1 MNIRDLK
8 KGDFVDVVKPYSDR
22 RVSFKIIRN
31 FLDDML
37 ILHNENNGRTIH
49 LFYDDET
56 DMKYAKYN
64 FGLEVGGDKRCLL
77 LNTLLNLKV
86 KVFNCEKHV
95 VMSCG

>member
-22 RVSFKIIRN
+22 RVSFEVLLNNVDN
-31 FLDDML
+31 FL
-37 ILHNENNGRTIH
+37 ILHNENNDRTIH

-64 FGLEVGGDKRCLL
+64 FGLEGCID
-77 LNTLLNLKV
+77 
-86 KVFNCEKHV
+86 E
-95 VMSCG
+95 

>member
-8 KGDFVDVVKPYSDR
+8 EGDFVDVVKPYSDR
-22 RVSFKIIRN
+22 RVCLKVLLNKVDN
-31 FLDDML
+31 FL

-64 FGLEVGGDKRCLL
+64 FGLEI
-77 LNTLLNLKV
+77 
-86 KVFNCEKHV
+86 
-95 VMSCG
+95 

>member
-8 KGDFVDVVKPYSDR
+8 EGDFVEVVKPYSDR
-22 RVSFKIIRN
+22 RVCLKVLLNNVDN
-31 FLDDML
+31 FL

-64 FGLEVGGDKRCLL
+64 FGLEV
-77 LNTLLNLKV
+77 
-86 KVFNCEKHV
+86 
-95 VMSCG
+95 

>member
-8 KGDFVDVVKPYSDR
+8 EGDFVDVVKPYSDR
-22 RVSFKIIRN
+22 RVCLKVLLNNVDN
-31 FLDDML
+31 FL

-64 FGLEVGGDKRCLL
+64 FGLEV
-77 LNTLLNLKV
+77 
-86 KVFNCEKHV
+86 
-95 VMSCG
+95 

>member
-22 RVSFKIIRN
+22 RVSFEVLLNNVDN
-31 FLDDML
+31 FL
-37 ILHNENNGRTIH
+37 ILHNENNDRTIH

-64 FGLEVGGDKRCLL
+64 FGLEV
-77 LNTLLNLKV
+77 
-86 KVFNCEKHV
+86 
-95 VMSCG
+95 

>member
-8 KGDFVDVVKPYSDR
+8 VGDFVEVVKPYSDR
-22 RVSFKIIRN
+22 RVCLKVLLNNVDN
-31 FLDDML
+31 FL

-64 FGLEVGGDKRCLL
+64 FGLEI
-77 LNTLLNLKV
+77 
-86 KVFNCEKHV
+86 
-95 VMSCG
+95 

>member
-8 KGDFVDVVKPYSDR
+8 EGDFVDVVKPYSDR
-22 RVSFKIIRN
+22 RVCFKVLSNNVDN
-31 FLDDML
+31 FL

-64 FGLEVGGDKRCLL
+64 FGLEV
-77 LNTLLNLKV
+77 
-86 KVFNCEKHV
+86 
-95 VMSCG
+95 